1 MRRRHSLKTK
11 STTKSDRI
19 ELPNNLSSRQFIP
32 RQNLLLSWGLITAWR
47 NYAGGIGTPDDLCRW
62 EKWTHLHARF
72 VKKVVSFFDN
82 QKYHHR
88 HRQILEWKII
98 SLSAFFATF
107 YSTWEECCF
116 LHCTLFENQ
125 LRMSHYLM
133 LAFSTNFCS
142 TKISMFNELISTQN
156 VNVALFARNVEWDF
170 FCDFQTPC
178 VGLCARLCLS
188 KVL

>member
-1 MRRRHSLKTK
+1 MNSFACAFCQESSFLFWQPKISS
-11 STTKSDRI
+11 STQA
-19 ELPNNLSSRQFIP
+19 N
-32 RQNLLLSWGLITAWR
+32 
-47 NYAGGIGTPDDLCRW
+47 IGMKNPY
-62 EKWTHLHARF
+62 
-72 VKKVVSFFDN
+72 
-82 QKYHHR
+82 QP
-88 HRQILEWKII
+88 
-98 SLSAFFATF
+98 FFATF

-170 FCDFQTPC
+170 FLELTNTVRCLTIFCIDRLSFLQAYPHSNQHLIDFYFHFLTCPIE
-178 VGLCARLCLS
+178 VSSFGPLIIIFS
-188 KVL
+188 S